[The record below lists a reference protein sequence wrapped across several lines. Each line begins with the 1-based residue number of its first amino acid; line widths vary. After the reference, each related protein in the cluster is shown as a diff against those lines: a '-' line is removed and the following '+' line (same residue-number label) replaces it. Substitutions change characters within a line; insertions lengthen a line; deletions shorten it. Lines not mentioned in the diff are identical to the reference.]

1 MLQGLRVDE
10 NPLLADSHRETKLD
24 ILYEDDYL
32 LVINKPEGM
41 LSVPGKGD
49 ADSVYQRLS
58 ILYPEATGPII
69 VHRLDMAT
77 SGLLLAAKTKEAH
90 QNLQAQFKNR
100 TIQKRYIALL
110 EGEVP
115 QR

>member
-10 NPLLADSHRETKLD
+10 NPLLANSHRETKLD

-32 LVINKPEGM
+32 LIVNKPAGM

-49 ADSVYQRLS
+49 ADSVYHRLR

-69 VHRLDMAT
+69 VHRLDG
-77 SGLLLAAKTKEAH
+77 SVLELGL
-90 QNLQAQFKNR
+90 
-100 TIQKRYIALL
+100 
-110 EGEVP
+110 
-115 QR
+115 